1 MIQVTIY
8 RDERHQIDSFS
19 MSGHA
24 DSGPYG
30 QDLVCA
36 GASAVSFG
44 AINAVEVLCQ
54 VTPDV
59 ETHQDGG
66 YLVFRTP
73 QHLEDH
79 IHEKVQLLLEGMVVS
94 LKTIENDY
102 GRFILLREKPAKAR

>member
-1 MIQVTIY
+1 MIKVTIY
-8 RDERHQIDSFS
+8 RDEQHHIRSFS

-44 AINAVEVLCQ
+44 AINAMEVLCSI
-54 VTPDV
+54 TPDV
-59 ETHQDGG
+59 ETQQDGG
-66 YLVFRTP
+66 YLIFRAP
-73 QHLEDH
+73 DHLEDH

-102 GRFILLREKPAKAR
+102 GRFISLQEKQA